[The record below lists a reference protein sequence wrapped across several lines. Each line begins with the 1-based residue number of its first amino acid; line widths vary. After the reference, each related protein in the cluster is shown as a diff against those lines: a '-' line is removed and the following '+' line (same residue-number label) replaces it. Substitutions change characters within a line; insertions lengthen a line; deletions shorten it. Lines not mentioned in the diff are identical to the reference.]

1 MVISKTNIRAIIKE
15 ALDYLPPPE
24 VTGLPVNFCDAPQV
38 AGFETEIPINI
49 DTSPKTK
56 EEFIVRIKLD
66 MQNVGDNLV
75 PAFYREFK
83 NFISSYSNA
92 PSENE

>member
-1 MVISKTNIRAIIKE
+1 MVISKTNVRAIIKE

-24 VTGLPVNFCDAPQV
+24 VTGLPVSFCDAPQES
-38 AGFETEIPINI
+38 GFDVQLPVNI

-56 EEFIVRIKLD
+56 DEFIVRIKLD

-75 PAFYREFK
+75 PAFYKEFK
-83 NFISSYSNA
+83 NFISSYTNTG
-92 PSENE
+92 NEK